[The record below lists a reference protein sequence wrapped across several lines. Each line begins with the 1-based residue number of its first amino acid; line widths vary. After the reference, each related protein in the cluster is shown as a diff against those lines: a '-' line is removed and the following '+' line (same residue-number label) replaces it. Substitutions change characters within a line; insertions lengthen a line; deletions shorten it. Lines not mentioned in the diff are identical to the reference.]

1 MSANKGPLSGIR
13 VLDLGRHISCP
24 TCGMTLGDL
33 GAEVIKVEKRIW
45 GDDTRHSGEEYKG
58 VNLYYPTENRN
69 KKSVTINFRS
79 DEGKKLLRE
88 LIEKSD
94 VLIENFRPGT
104 MEKLGLGYDVL
115 KEVNPKL
122 VYGCISGFGQY
133 GPYHDR
139 PGYDIVAQAMGGL
152 MSITGW
158 PGGSPTRSGTAIGD
172 VLAGLSLTIGVEA
185 AYINA
190 QKTGVGQMVD
200 VALVDSVV
208 SSLEVI
214 NQIYLASGRIPE
226 RIGNRYEATA
236 PYDSFHAKDGDMV
249 IAAGNNKLFALLCG
263 VMGKPE
269 LVDDPRFLNVP
280 DRVENQAILK
290 PIIEDWLKDYT
301 IDEAVEIILA
311 SGCPAAPINTI
322 DRIVA
327 DPHIA
332 GAREMFVTLPHPT
345 AGDMKICGNQIKLSE
360 TPVQFQ
366 RPAPL
371 LGQHEEEIL
380 HEMLGLNAD
389 EVKALKEEGVL

>member
-1 MSANKGPLSGIR
+1 MINGTCLRNAIISGANNIAKHKTSVDELNIFPVPDGDPGTNMS
-13 VLDLGRHISCP
+13 
-24 TCGMTLGDL
+24 MTMSSAAAAL
-33 GAEVIKVEKRIW
+33 EKN
-45 GDDTRHSGEEYKG
+45 E
-58 VNLYYPTENRN
+58 
-69 KKSVTINFRS
+69 S
-79 DEGKKLLRE
+79 DAVGQVASACASALLRGARGNSGVI
-88 LIEKSD
+88 LS
-94 VLIENFRPGT
+94 LLFRGFAQ
-104 MEKLGLGYDVL
+104 GL
-115 KEVNPKL
+115 KELDVM
-122 VYGCISGFGQY
+122 
-133 GPYHDR
+133 D
-139 PGYDIVAQAMGGL
+139 
-152 MSITGW
+152 
-158 PGGSPTRSGTAIGD
+158 GSHIATALG
-172 VLAGLSLTIGVEA
+172 IGVEA

>member
-1 MSANKGPLSGIR
+1 MNKGTLEGITVIDLTR
-13 VLDLGRHISCP
+13 VLAGPYCTMFLAD
-24 TCGMTLGDL
+24 M
-33 GAEVIKVEKRIW
+33 GANVIKVEVPGK
-45 GDDTRHSGEEYKG
+45 GDDTRTYAPSFHGESAYFI
-58 VNLYYPTENRN
+58 NLNRN
-69 KKSVTINFRS
+69 KRSLTLNLKSAK
-79 DEGKKLLRE
+79 GKQILKDLVKKAD
-88 LIEKSD
+88 I
-94 VLIENFRPGT
+94 LIENFRPGT

-236 PYDSFHAKDGDMV
+236 PYDSFRAKDGDMV